1 MAELSK
7 ESSLKTWP
15 KFGNSIAAK
24 LWYKQMS
31 PIELSMK
38 QSKKPIRST
47 LKNIRMFTNQVH
59 RLPNLLNDLS
69 MEVISYVNRTTIV
82 YYHDR
87 GARAIP
93 NYSFLPFWLIALYMP
108 SGESTAHC
116 KMLYKLN
123 ARLCNTGIADA
134 CDFTWTLRM

>member
-1 MAELSK
+1 MVQADVRL
-7 ESSLKTWP
+7 
-15 KFGNSIAAK
+15 
-24 LWYKQMS
+24 

-82 YYHDR
+82 YYQNTTEGHVQ
-87 GARAIP
+87 
-93 NYSFLPFWLIALYMP
+93 YLITAFCL
-108 SGESTAHC
+108 SGSSLFTC
-116 KMLYKLN
+116 LRVNPL
-123 ARLCNTGIADA
+123 RIAK
-134 CDFTWTLRM
+134 CYTN